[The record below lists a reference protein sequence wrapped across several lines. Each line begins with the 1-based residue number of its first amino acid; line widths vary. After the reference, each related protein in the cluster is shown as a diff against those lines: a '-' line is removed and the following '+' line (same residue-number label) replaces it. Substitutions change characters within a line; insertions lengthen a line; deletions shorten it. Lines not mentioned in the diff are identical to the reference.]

1 MPFVYSVR
9 GTHNSPK
16 EVSLE
21 SPSKYLKITGGD
33 KIYTA
38 GGYVIH
44 CFLKTGDSELRIDPI
59 TQNLPATTAGLIANS
74 LEMEYLVVGGG
85 GAGGSRHGGGGGA
98 GAYTTGIINMALGP
112 NAVTVAAGAPIN
124 PGDSTGGTGGSSQLT
139 PRIIAGGGGGGGS
152 WAPGGT
158 VPSAGASGGGAA
170 GSNNVGGG
178 TTAPSAFITADGYW
192 GNPGGRS
199 TPWDNPIGLLRVGG
213 GGGAGESGENAEI
226 IGPNGAGRNQRGG
239 DGKVNSIT
247 GTSYYWAGGGGGA
260 SWNERGGQGGRGGAG
275 GGAGNPVGVAGEG
288 GINAGQNSQAGTG
301 TPDIAGG
308 QAGANTGSGGG
319 GGQQV
324 PSTGGAGG
332 PGIVVVR
339 YRR

>member
-16 EVSLE
+16 EVSSE
-21 SPSKYLKITGGD
+21 APSKYLKITGGD

-44 CFLKTGDSELRIDPI
+44 CFLKTGDSELRIDPVS
-59 TQNLPATTAGLIANS
+59 QNLPATTLSLLNNS
-74 LEMEYLVVGGG
+74 LELEYLVVGGG

-98 GAYTTGIINMALGP
+98 GAYITGVTNLALGP
-112 NAVTVAAGAPIN
+112 NAITVGSGAAIN
-124 PGDSTGGTGGSSQLT
+124 PGDSTGGTGQVSQLT
-139 PRIIAGGGGGGGS
+139 PVIQARGGGGGGS
-152 WAPGGT
+152 WGSTQAGQP
-158 VPSAGASGGGAA
+158 GASGGG
-170 GSNNVGGG
+170 GSGPNNPGGSSV
-178 TTAPSAFITADGYW
+178 APSAFPATDGYW

-213 GGGAGESGENAEI
+213 GGGAGESGENAELV
-226 IGPNGAGRNQRGG
+226 GPNGGGRNQRGG
-239 DGKVNSIT
+239 DGKGNSIT
-247 GTSYYWAGGGGGA
+247 GVNYYWAGGGGGA
-260 SWNERGGQGGRGGAG
+260 SWNERGGQGGLGGAG
-275 GGAGNPVGVAGEG
+275 GGAGNPVGVAGG
-288 GINAGQNSQAGTG
+288 QGINAGSNSQAGTG

-308 QAGANTGSGGG
+308 AAGTNTGSGGG